1 MSGAAGGVGGV
12 EPRPTEPRPTD
23 EALARLFLS
32 SGDAA
37 AFVTLVSRY
46 RDRLRRLLWV
56 ILRSVEDVEDAEQE
70 VLAGLYRSLGS
81 FRFRSSFRT
90 FLYRFA
96 RNKALDLR
104 RRRSR
109 EQRRLEAAGQAARMQ
124 AAADPPEDPDFGLQR
139 EERRRA
145 LWAALG
151 SLSDRER
158 VLVLLKDVE
167 DWSIEE
173 IGAALSLPGGTVK
186 SRLHRAREKLLAL
199 LGGAP

>member
-1 MSGAAGGVGGV
+1 MTLAG
-12 EPRPTEPRPTD
+12 
-23 EALARLFLS
+23 
-32 SGDAA
+32 
-37 AFVTLVSRY
+37 RY

-70 VLAGLYRSLGS
+70 VLVGLYGSLGS

-109 EQRRLEAAGQAARMQ
+109 EQRRLEAAGRAARLQ
-124 AAADPPEDPDFGLQR
+124 AAADAPDDPDLGLER

-151 SLSDRER
+151 CLSDRER

-173 IGAALSLPGGTVK
+173 IGSALSLPGGTVK
-186 SRLHRAREKLLAL
+186 SSLHRARGKLLAL